1 MNDKFKP
8 LPRNINKE
16 KLEQFS
22 KDFSVELFSPD
33 VSPVS
38 QFITE
43 YSIKVHKRLEDEV
56 FGVCSEI
63 ALANGIKYEYAMNKD
78 FIVKAITKQIPAKVT
93 HEASLLC
100 CCTCPTCKNV
110 VDKFEK
116 FGLSTIRVTYKH
128 CQCCGQKLDWSE
140 INEPAKPTKTNFEA
154 CQTDFD

>member
-22 KDFSVELFSPD
+22 KGFSVELFSPD

-43 YSIKVHKRLEDEV
+43 YSIKVHERLEDEV

-63 ALANGIKYEYAMNKD
+63 ALANGIKYEYSISKEFVVEALK
-78 FIVKAITKQIPAKVT
+78 KAIAIKPTEQGEQKAKT
-93 HEASLLC
+93 LLGEMWLNNGKCPNCHE
-100 CCTCPTCKNV
+100 KV
-110 VDKFEK
+110 VEFEK
-116 FGLSTIRVTYKH
+116 Y
-128 CQCCGQKLDWSE
+128 CCECGQKLDWSE
-140 INEPAKPTKTNFEA
+140 INEPTEPTETNFEA